1 MASRH
6 QPKIYKGRDRDARG
20 YQRKQPEVTYD
31 QEELSNEVEVHPVT
45 TTPTVSL
52 LYEVC
57 KESGQTDVCIVTAI
71 RR

>member
-6 QPKIYKGRDRDARG
+6 QPKVYKGRDRDARG

-31 QEELSNEVEVHPVT
+31 QEELSNGVEVHPVT

-52 LYEVC
+52 HMKYVQSLV
-57 KESGQTDVCIVTAI
+57 KLTSVS
-71 RR
+71 